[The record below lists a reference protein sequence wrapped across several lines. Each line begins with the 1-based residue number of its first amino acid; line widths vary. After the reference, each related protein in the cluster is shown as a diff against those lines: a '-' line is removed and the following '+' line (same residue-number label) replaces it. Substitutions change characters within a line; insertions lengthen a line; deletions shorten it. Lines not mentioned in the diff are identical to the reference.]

1 MPTLKKSLE
10 KTKKIKNQSYGLI
23 FYEQNFQKITNNT

>member
-1 MPTLKKSLE
+1 MPTSKKSLE

-23 FYEQNFQKITNNT
+23 QNEDKRYF